1 VAKYNKELAA
11 NENVEFIHASLDQSD
26 EAALEWAKKEK
37 FPWLHVMKK
46 NMAKAGIAKFH
57 TSGSVPFYCF
67 VDKDGKVLAKGSH
80 ASFAKAKEVA
90 Q

>member
-1 VAKYNKELAA
+1 VAKYNKEVAA
-11 NENVEFIHASLDQSD
+11 NENVEFIHASLDQSED
-26 EAALEWAKKEK
+26 EALEWAKKEN
-37 FPWLHVMKK
+37 FPWLHVMRK
-46 NMAKAGIAKFH
+46 NVLKADLAKFH

-67 VDKDGKVLAKGSH
+67 VDKDGEVLAQGSE